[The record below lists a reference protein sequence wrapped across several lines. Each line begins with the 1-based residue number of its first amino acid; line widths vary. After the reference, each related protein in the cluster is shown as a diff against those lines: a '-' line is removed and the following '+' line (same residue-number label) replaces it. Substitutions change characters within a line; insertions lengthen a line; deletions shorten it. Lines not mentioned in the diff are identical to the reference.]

1 MSKRVVNI
9 SMRSV
14 AETTVVDLQG
24 DIDVNTS
31 NTLRSHLM
39 ETLQR
44 ASRVA
49 LNMAGIRYI
58 DSAGIATLVEAQMTA
73 NNLKKDLV
81 LFALGPRA
89 HDVMK
94 LTRLL
99 GFFHIFENEE
109 QAITGGPTSNG

>member
-1 MSKRVVNI
+1 MSKKAVTI

-31 NTLRSHLM
+31 NILRSHLL
-39 ETLQR
+39 ETLQQ

-49 LNMAGIRYI
+49 LNMGGIRYI

-73 NNLKKDLV
+73 NKLKKDLV
-81 LFALGPRA
+81 LFALGTRA

-99 GFFHIFENEE
+99 GFFRIVESEE
-109 QAITGGPTSNG
+109 QALTGGPTSNG